1 MLKNGQFIKE
11 PPVKIGVNY
20 VPPIHR
26 PYSEEEQFIQN
37 IILNQKCNKQTT
49 VIVETC
55 IGLVIVYAIGWM
67 VAVVLR
73 TIMEV
78 LIG

>member
-1 MLKNGQFIKE
+1 MLKDGQFIKE

-20 VPPIHR
+20 IPPIHR
-26 PYSEEEQFIQN
+26 PYSAEEQFIQD
-37 IILNQKCNKQTT
+37 IILNQKCEKQTT

-55 IGLVIVYAIGWM
+55 IGLVAVYAIGWM
-67 VAVVLR
+67 IATVAR
-73 TIMEV
+73 TILEV